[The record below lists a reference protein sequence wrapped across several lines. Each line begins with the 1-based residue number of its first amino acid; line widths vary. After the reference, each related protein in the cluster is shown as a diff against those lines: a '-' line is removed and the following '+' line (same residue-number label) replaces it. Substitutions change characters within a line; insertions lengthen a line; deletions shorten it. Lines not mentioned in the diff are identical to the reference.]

1 MSHESKEMVK
11 SWAKVFLASA
21 IALYM
26 SGTRDPLDLINAG
39 VIAVLPLIYTWL
51 DPHDKRFGRGAD

>member
-1 MSHESKEMVK
+1 MSTESKEMVK
-11 SWAKVFLASA
+11 SWVKVFLASV

-26 SGTRDPLDLINAG
+26 SGSRDALDLVNAG

-51 DPHDKRFGRGAD
+51 DPKDHRFGRGSE

>member
-1 MSHESKEMVK
+1 MVK

-26 SGTRDPLDLINAG
+26 SGTTNPLDLLNAG
-39 VIAVLPLIYTWL
+39 LIAVLPLIYTWL

>member
-1 MSHESKEMVK
+1 MVK
-11 SWAKVFLASA
+11 SWVKVFLASV

-26 SGTRDPLDLINAG
+26 SGSRDALDLVNAG

-51 DPHDKRFGRGAD
+51 DPKDHRFGRGSE